1 MDSIYSILVFYSLAA
16 VVLGSAILVVTL
28 RNLVHCV
35 LWLAVSFIA
44 IAGLY
49 MMMNADF
56 LALVQ
61 ILVYA
66 GAVCIMMIFVIMLTQ
81 RMENE
86 IVGCKGSKPSLY
98 NGQFKAAGL
107 VAFLTALVSC
117 LMVVRTTWATMDGQM
132 PGNNIDLIAELML
145 TKHVIPFEVVALLL
159 LVALI
164 GAIFLAR
171 EVPAHE

>member
-1 MDSIYSILVFYSLAA
+1 MDSIYSILAFYFLAV
-16 VVLGSAILVVTL
+16 VVLGSATLVITL
-28 RNLVHCV
+28 RNLVYCV
-35 LWLAVSFIA
+35 LWLAVTFIA

-49 MMMNADF
+49 MMLGADF

-81 RMENE
+81 RENE
-86 IVGCKGSKPSLY
+86 VVGCKGGKSSSF

-117 LMVVRTTWATMDGQM
+117 LMVFRTAWTTMDGRM
-132 PGNNIDLIAELML
+132 PGNAIDLIAELML
-145 TKHVIPFEVVALLL
+145 TKHAIPFEVVALLL

-171 EVPAHE
+171 EVSAHE

>member
-1 MDSIYSILVFYSLAA
+1 MDSIYSVLAFYFLAV

-35 LWLAVSFIA
+35 LWLAVTFIA

-49 MMMNADF
+49 MMLSADF

-66 GAVCIMMIFVIMLTQ
+66 GAVCIMMIFVIMLTH
-81 RMENE
+81 RPDNE
-86 IVGCKGSKPSLY
+86 HAGYKGSKSSLY

-117 LMVVRTTWATMDGQM
+117 LTVTRTTWATMEGRVS
-132 PGNNIDLIAELML
+132 GNAIDLIAELML
-145 TKHVIPFEVVALLL
+145 TKHAIPFEVVALLL

-171 EVPAHE
+171 EVPDRE